1 MGENAKQTILIVDD
15 HPMNRALLT
24 DMLSAEFD
32 ILGASNGVDA
42 LTELHQH
49 GTGIA
54 LVLLDIVM
62 PQMDGLEVLAAMNA
76 HGWIQDIPVIMVSS
90 ETSATVVQRAYDLG
104 ATDFIDRPFDTSIVW
119 HRVTNTLVLCAKQ
132 KALED
137 MVRRQIIERERSVS
151 QMISILSQ
159 IVEFRNGESGL
170 HVLHVNTMTELLLRQ
185 VAKKSDHYQLSPADI
200 EAITMASSL
209 HDIGKISIP
218 EEVLNKPGRLTDE
231 EFALMKQHSMAG
243 AEMLY
248 ALPDYGTEPFL
259 QTAAEICRWHHER
272 YDGRGYPDGL
282 TGDDIPLSAQVVA
295 LADVYDA
302 LTSQRVYKDA
312 CPHEQA
318 MQMILDGE
326 CGAFNPFL
334 LECLQDIEDEVQRQM
349 ASPSPR
355 VRPLAGPRPAAANPV
370 ASTLTAV
377 DAGPAPSGRT
387 LDLLEYERMK
397 FDFFAKMSNEILF
410 ECTADPPLLMMSA
423 WGTDPL
429 GLPETMLDPASSPQL
444 QEMVGA
450 DNLAAFQEA
459 IRATTPDDP
468 IRQFDF
474 QATVQG
480 EPRWF
485 HLAARARW
493 EEGEDGLAFCGWIGK
508 LVDVHESRKL
518 MSELERRATHDAL
531 TGLTNHDF
539 ARKLITERMAE
550 HPDGAFMLMVV
561 DMDLFKQ
568 VNDTHGHLMGDE
580 VLKELARRLRASVR
594 GDDIVARV
602 GGDEFLIC
610 MKCAVDPH
618 PLADR
623 VYHGLIGEHRS
634 IPISVSVGAAV
645 AKGADTPYDELFA
658 QADAA
663 MYQVKRACRGGCA
676 FAEAETCNGA
686 EPDATLRTGQAPSL
700 RRPCNGADRRAGASP
715 CRPSGP
721 HAESDLGKEPHVT

>member
-1 MGENAKQTILIVDD
+1 MQKRDVHIRYHGGMGENAKQTILIVDD

-24 DMLSAEFD
+24 DMLSAEFN
-32 ILGASNGVDA
+32 ILEASNGVDA

-119 HRVTNTLVLCAKQ
+119 HRVTNTLMLCAKQ

-137 MVRRQIIERERSVS
+137 MVERQIIERERSVS

-185 VAKKSDHYQLSPADI
+185 VAKKSCRHQLTPADI

-231 EFALMKQHSMAG
+231 EFALMKQHALAG

-282 TGDDIPLSAQVVA
+282 AGDDIPLSAQVVA

-312 CPHEQA
+312 YPHEQA
-318 MQMILDGE
+318 MQMILNGE
-326 CGAFNPFL
+326 CGAFDPFL

-355 VRPLAGPRPAAANPV
+355 VRPLAGARPALASPSAA
-370 ASTLTAV
+370 AFA

-410 ECTADPPLLMMSA
+410 EYTADPPLLMMSA

-429 GLPETMLDPASSPQL
+429 GLPEAMLDPASSPQL

-450 DNLAAFQEA
+450 DNLAMFQEA
-459 IRATTPDDP
+459 IHATTPDEP
-468 IRQFDF
+468 ICQFDF

-485 HLAARARW
+485 HLAVRARW
-493 EEGEDGLAFCGWIGK
+493 EESEDGLALCGWIGK
-508 LVDVHESRKL
+508 LVDVHESRKH
-518 MSELERRATHDAL
+518 MSELERRATHDGL

-539 ARKLITERMAE
+539 ARKLISERMVE
-550 HPDGAFMLMVV
+550 HPDEAFMLLVV

-610 MKCAVDPH
+610 MKCSVDPR

-623 VYHGLIGEHRS
+623 VYHGLIGEFRS
-634 IPISVSVGAAV
+634 VPISVSIGAAV
-645 AKGADTPYDELFA
+645 AKGAETAYDELFA
-658 QADAA
+658 RADAA
-663 MYQVKRACRGGCA
+663 MYQVKRAGRGGCA
-676 FAEAETCNGA
+676 FADAEAGPVPEPET
-686 EPDATLRTGQAPSL
+686 EPPTEPE
-700 RRPCNGADRRAGASP
+700 P
-715 CRPSGP
+715 
-721 HAESDLGKEPHVT
+721 GKEPHVT